1 MAEQRLWA
9 VVDVA
14 RGMAAERGLGEAARA
29 GAECARAALEG
40 SFAAIS
46 VRERATGAAGGTR
59 LRVLVNVGELV
70 GGEEPFPEAE
80 FRADEPAAGPPGDA
94 GEQGGSGEPA
104 AAALAEVGGAGP
116 LAAWLRERG
125 RGCALVAPILLHGGV
140 WGELWVARGRA
151 QPAFT
156 REELAFA
163 PALAAVLAAGLAQ
176 YERLVETR
184 RLAFTDA
191 LTGLA
196 NRRAVD
202 HALAEALRRHREA
215 GAVLT
220 LVVCDV
226 NGLKRVN
233 DTHGH
238 AVGDRLLIR
247 FAGVLSRA
255 AGRLPGALA
264 ARLGGDE
271 FCLLAVDA
279 DPADVE
285 RAAAE
290 VCRGAAALELSEG
303 VACGVAST
311 VKVPERLR
319 SGRRLFRLAD
329 AAQYRAKAARS
340 PEPVVAGRGDWERV
354 VALAG
359 GPAGT
364 ERRAFRGRRRPPVA
378 GPT

>member
-1 MAEQRLWA
+1 MAEERLWA

-14 RGMAAERGLGEAARA
+14 RGMAAERGLAQAARA
-29 GAECARAALEG
+29 GADRARRALG
-40 SFAAIS
+40 GAHAAIS
-46 VRERATGAAGGTR
+46 VWERASGAAAPPR
-59 LRVLVNVGELV
+59 LRVLAAAGEPSA
-70 GGEEPFPEAE
+70 GRP
-80 FRADEPAAGPPGDA
+80 EPADR
-94 GEQGGSGEPA
+94 SEP
-104 AAALAEVGGAGP
+104 
-116 LAAWLRERG
+116 
-125 RGCALVAPILLHGGV
+125 ALVAPILVHGGE
-140 WGELWVARGRA
+140 WGELRVVRGRE

-156 REELAFA
+156 PEEQSFA
-163 PALAAVLAAGLAQ
+163 PALAAVLAAGFAQ
-176 YERLVETR
+176 YERLREIR

-202 HALAEALRRHREA
+202 HALAEALRGHRER

-247 FAGVLSRA
+247 FAEVLSRA
-255 AGRLPGALA
+255 AAPLPGALA

-271 FCLLAVDA
+271 FCLLAVET
-279 DPADVE
+279 DPAEVE

-311 VKVPERLR
+311 EVVPGRLR

-340 PEPVVAGRGDWERV
+340 PAPVVAGRGDWERV
-354 VALAG
+354 AALPAVPAG
-359 GPAGT
+359 G
-364 ERRAFRGRRRPPVA
+364 ERRAFRGRERPPAA
-378 GPT
+378 GSG

>member
-1 MAEQRLWA
+1 M
-9 VVDVA
+9 VDVA
-14 RGMAAERGLGEAARA
+14 RGMAAERGLAQAARA
-29 GAECARAALEG
+29 GVDRARRALGG
-40 SFAAIS
+40 SHAAIS
-46 VRERATGAAGGTR
+46 VWERAPGSTVPPR
-59 LRVLVNVGELV
+59 LRVLADVGESAD
-70 GGEEPFPEAE
+70 GE
-80 FRADEPAAGPPGDA
+80 DPP
-94 GEQGGSGEPA
+94 
-104 AAALAEVGGAGP
+104 
-116 LAAWLRERG
+116 
-125 RGCALVAPILLHGGV
+125 ALVAPILVHGGE
-140 WGELWVARGRA
+140 WGELRVVRGRE

-156 REELAFA
+156 PEEQAFA
-163 PALAAVLAAGLAQ
+163 PALAAVLAAGFAQ
-176 YERLVETR
+176 YERLREIR

-202 HALAEALRRHREA
+202 HALAEALRGHRER

-255 AGRLPGALA
+255 AEPLPGALA

-271 FCLLAVDA
+271 FCLLAVEA
-279 DPADVE
+279 DPAEVE

-311 VKVPERLR
+311 GAVPGRLR

-340 PEPVVAGRGDWERV
+340 QAPVVAGRGDWERV
-354 VALAG
+354 AALPPAPPG
-359 GPAGT
+359 G
-364 ERRAFRGRRRPPVA
+364 ERRAFRGRERPPPVA
-378 GPT
+378 GSG

>member
-9 VVDVA
+9 VVDLA
-14 RGMAAERGLGEAARA
+14 RGMAAERGLAEAARA
-29 GAECARAALEG
+29 GAERALRALDG

-46 VRERATGAAGGTR
+46 VRERETGRAGTTR
-59 LRVLVNVGELV
+59 LRVLVNVGELAR
-70 GGEEPFPEAE
+70 GEEPFPEAE
-80 FRADEPAAGPPGDA
+80 FRAGEVGLRPA
-94 GEQGGSGEPA
+94 GERAVLTEA
-104 AAALAEVGGAGP
+104 GGAGP
-116 LAAWLRERG
+116 EADWLRARG
-125 RGCALVAPILLHGGV
+125 RGCALVVPILVHGGV
-140 WGELWVARGRA
+140 WGELVIARGREE
-151 QPAFT
+151 PAFT
-156 REELAFA
+156 TEELAFA

-176 YERLVETR
+176 YERLVEIR

-202 HALAEALRRHREA
+202 HALAEALRGHRER

-255 AGRLPGALA
+255 AERLPGALA

-279 DPADVE
+279 DPAEVE

-311 VKVPERLR
+311 VAVPGRLR

-340 PEPVVAGRGDWERV
+340 PAPVVAGRGDWERV

-359 GPAGT
+359 GPGGA
-364 ERRAFRGRRRPPVA
+364 ERRAFRGRHRPPVPDRR
-378 GPT
+378 GNP